1 MEKLTVPAM
10 LVFLC
15 MAAPAVAPA
24 VAQDVK
30 GTSEGTTKDFE
41 ATDEFK
47 GMAQEQ
53 KLLHVEDASDLDAR
67 EQETR
72 KTIREKYGPIIAAL
86 RSDPT
91 IHDLQVRQSGVAPDL
106 SAVTRA
112 PLAAAVEA

>member
-24 VAQDVK
+24 LAQDVK
-30 GTSEGTTKDFE
+30 GSSEGTTKDFE

-53 KLLHVEDASDLDAR
+53 KLLHVEEASDPDTR

-72 KTIREKYGPIIAAL
+72 KTIRENCVAEHVEAAL
-86 RSDPT
+86 CDRITGMD
-91 IHDLQVRQSGVAPDL
+91 IDKDKNR
-106 SAVTRA
+106 
-112 PLAAAVEA
+112 